1 MFIKQFKYA
10 AANFLITGDTLFNGT
25 IGNCFTGD
33 FNAPEMI
40 DTLKT
45 RNMPV
50 DTEFDRFQSIMGIY

>member
-1 MFIKQFKYA
+1 MLIKQFKYA
-10 AANFLITGDTLFNGT
+10 ADNFLITGDTLFNGT